1 MRGLGWHRLRK
12 QCEAEVTAYYVCFM
26 PVSIDALDSTL
37 LLMDNWEH
45 NRRTELKPGHWLHIL
60 SPRSEP
66 SDPLY
71 PSWTWQV
78 AQGENGQ
85 LMLRAD
91 GLAEQLVLTQD
102 LADDLIIF
110 TPSER
115 VLLADYLELLGW
127 YRACRWG
134 LILTDRDDGWVQLNC
149 TRYGSRINTRALG
162 AIPTS
167 AVGQPEVVW
176 LHLLDALFSLA
187 HPSRADAL
195 LGDGEHLPASER
207 DRFMREMRRKVA
219 KLAAA

>member
-26 PVSIDALDSTL
+26 PVSIDALDSAL

-60 SPRSEP
+60 SPHNLP
-66 SDPLY
+66 GDPLY

-78 AQGENGQ
+78 VAGEAGQ

-91 GLAEQLVLTQD
+91 GVTEQLMLTQN

-115 VLLADYLELLGW
+115 VFLADYLEVLSW
-127 YRACRWG
+127 YRACKWG
-134 LILTDRDDGWVQLNC
+134 IALLDGHAGGVRLVLQ
-149 TRYGSRINTRALG
+149 RYGSRSNAR
-162 AIPTS
+162 
-167 AVGQPEVVW
+167 AVGGIPAEDVDHLERVW
-176 LHLLDALFSLA
+176 LHLVEVLYSLA
-187 HPSRADAL
+187 HPIKVQAFSDN
-195 LGDGEHLPASER
+195 LPEQER
-207 DRFMREMRRKVA
+207 TAFIKEMRRKVA
-219 KLAAA
+219 KLAAT

>member
-1 MRGLGWHRLRK
+1 M
-12 QCEAEVTAYYVCFM
+12 Y
-26 PVSIDALDSTL
+26 VSIDAIDSAL

-60 SPRSEP
+60 SPRSWP
-66 SDPLY
+66 GDPLY

-78 AQGENGQ
+78 VEGEAGQ

-115 VLLADYLELLGW
+115 ASLTDYLEVLSW

-134 LILTDRDDGWVQLNC
+134 IILLDDDSGFVRMVMQ
-149 TRYGSRINTRALG
+149 RYGSRRNTHALG
-162 AIPTS
+162 GIP
-167 AVGQPEVVW
+167 AEDVDHPEMVW
-176 LHLLDALFSLA
+176 LHLVEALYSLA
-187 HPSRADAL
+187 HPIKVQAY
-195 LGDGEHLPASER
+195 GDNIPEQER
-207 DRFMREMRRKVA
+207 TAFIREMRRKVA
-219 KLAAA
+219 KLAAGKAPE